1 MPAYDREYLTLVD
14 TLERAGENAEFLKSS
29 KIASIVING
38 NKVLG
43 LNKIEGIEISP
54 RPTSDGVEIT
64 LKVLEGYK
72 IPEPVHICLG
82 LTAKKGRQTIRSKFL
97 IGKNSALKI
106 IAHCIFPNPEGVEHI
121 MDADIVLEENAHLI
135 YEETH
140 IHGKTGGI
148 LVKPTTKIDA
158 GNGSRFFTTF
168 RVVEGRV
175 GRLDILLEAHLKDR
189 AVLDVLTQIYG
200 KEDDEI
206 KIKDV
211 VILEGT
217 ESRGMVKSRIVV
229 KDRATSTVIGEAIG
243 IGENSRGHIDC
254 MEIVRGRNAR
264 ASAIPLIEVKND
276 TSKLTH
282 EAAIGSIDRSKLE
295 TLMARGL
302 TEDEAVDFVVKGLL
316 S

>member
-1 MPAYDREYLTLVD
+1 MPAYDREYLAIVD
-14 TLERAGENAEFLKSS
+14 TLERSGQGAEFLKSS

-38 NKVLG
+38 NRVLG
-43 LNKIEGIEISP
+43 INNIEGIEIV
-54 RPTSDGVEIT
+54 PTPTNEGVNIN

-72 IPEPVHICLG
+72 IPDPVHICLG
-82 LTAKKGRQTIRSKFL
+82 LTAKKGRQKIYSKFV
-97 IGKNSALKI
+97 IQRNAAIKI
-106 IAHCIFPNPEGVEHI
+106 IAHCIFPNPEGVKHI
-121 MDADIVLEENAHLI
+121 MDADIEIEDGGQLI

-140 IHGKTGGI
+140 IHGKSGGI
-148 LVKPTTKIDA
+148 LVKPTTRVNV
-158 GNGSRFFTTF
+158 GNGARFFTTF

-175 GRLDILLEAHLKDR
+175 GKLDILLEAHLRDR

-211 VILEGT
+211 VVLEGQ
-217 ESRGMVKSRIVV
+217 ESKGMVKSRIVV
-229 KDRATSTVIGEAIG
+229 KDRSKSTVIGEAIG
-243 IGENSRGHIDC
+243 IGDNSRGHIDC
-254 MEIVRGRNAR
+254 MEIVRGKEAR

-302 TEDEAVDFVVKGLL
+302 TEDEAVDFIVKGLL